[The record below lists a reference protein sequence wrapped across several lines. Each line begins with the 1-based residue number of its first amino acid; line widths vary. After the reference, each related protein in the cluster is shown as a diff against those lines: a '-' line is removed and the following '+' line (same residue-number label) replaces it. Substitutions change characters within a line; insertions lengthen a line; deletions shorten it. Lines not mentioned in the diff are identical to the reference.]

1 MIAIKRAYQ
10 NPEGSIMASRYSK
23 RERPTLK
30 KRCVNL
36 ARVMNCRKVLRR
48 IPHGGR
54 DFCKSLMSE
63 LKRPESGRLL
73 AELEKITRSRT
84 LTLVYSARGQE
95 HNHAVVLGKLL
106 DGCLQRGV

>member
-1 MIAIKRAYQ
+1 MCELSPSDELPKSFAQDPARWKGFLQI
-10 NPEGSIMASRYSK
+10 
-23 RERPTLK
+23 
-30 KRCVNL
+30 VN
-36 ARVMNCRKVLRR
+36 VT
-48 IPHGGR
+48 
-54 DFCKSLMSE
+54 E